1 MKIMINGYEVEIK
14 AKFTLNGKIDD
25 ARFNKQDTMAVINQ
39 LCIWASESAQRYEM
53 VGLNA
58 LARVAKEDYQA
69 MSGELVARGY
79 YN

>member
-39 LCIWASESAQRYEM
+39 LCIWATESAERYEM
-53 VGLNA
+53 MGFNA
-58 LARVAKEDYQA
+58 LARNAREDYKG
-69 MSGELVARGY
+69 MNGELEARGY
-79 YN
+79 FN